1 MRGTFLVLKK
11 ELIEFS
17 KDRKTLF
24 FTLLFPLLI
33 YPIVF
38 TMMTSLARRDEN
50 QRKSKASRVAL
61 VDQSGA
67 LRPGLQSD
75 TQNFTLIDP
84 PSDLTKALADDQID
98 LQVEVA
104 PDAAS
109 RMAGGHTFGV
119 TVKSDDNSN
128 NSKEAAKRFKTF
140 LDATQNR
147 LIEQRFE
154 SLGSSTEMA
163 KPFEMKRL
171 DVGDDLRAISRFLGY
186 MLPYILMITMYAGAM
201 QHGAYM
207 SAGERER
214 GTLMSLLA
222 TRLPR
227 HDIILGKQLALFVLS
242 IGTAL
247 INIIGVTFGMS
258 RLAEASTTPAV
269 ANASQVAKLGGLIDA
284 KVLLLTLL
292 ILIPLGLFFTAVVM
306 LVGVQSKNTREA
318 STALMPGIFIV
329 IMLGVF
335 SSAPGIEKM
344 AFLPWVPVLNVSLAI
359 RKLFAH
365 QSVVSEYLLALS
377 MTVALAATATAL
389 ATRLLNRESALFKA

>member
-1 MRGTFLVLKK
+1 
-11 ELIEFS
+11 
-17 KDRKTLF
+17 
-24 FTLLFPLLI
+24 
-33 YPIVF
+33 
-38 TMMTSLARRDEN
+38 
-50 QRKSKASRVAL
+50 
-61 VDQSGA
+61 
-67 LRPGLQSD
+67 
-75 TQNFTLIDP
+75 
-84 PSDLTKALADDQID
+84 
-98 LQVEVA
+98 
-104 PDAAS
+104 
-109 RMAGGHTFGV
+109 
-119 TVKSDDNSN
+119 
-128 NSKEAAKRFKTF
+128 
-140 LDATQNR
+140 
-147 LIEQRFE
+147 
-154 SLGSSTEMA
+154 MA